1 MDVAKFKSLI
11 DAYGVGVRAGA
22 ITPQSQ
28 DEAFI
33 RSKFGLPEMS
43 PQIVSAWADAGNVK
57 QPITLATELA
67 DPTPEEGDNNE

>member
-1 MDVAKFKSLI
+1 MDVAKFKGLI

-33 RSKFGLPEMS
+33 RAQFGLPVMS
-43 PQIVSAWADAGNVK
+43 AQVVAAWTDSGNVK
-57 QPITLATELA
+57 QPITLATELS
-67 DPTPEEGDNNE
+67 DPTPDESAEV